1 MKRDRTQPCDQ
12 IGQLERRASE
22 NEGGS
27 IKDVN
32 KHIVLPL
39 PRGKPQDRGDNPR
52 HLHRPNALP
61 IVGAYGLGSGIVG

>member
-12 IGQLERRASE
+12 IGQLERRAGE
-22 NEGGS
+22 NEGDQS
-27 IKDVN
+27 RTLTSEWFFLCPEASFKI
-32 KHIVLPL
+32 
-39 PRGKPQDRGDNPR
+39 GDHPR